1 MWEDWIR
8 SAKQQGTGLS
18 WFQSRKGKTVLV
30 IVVCIGLLAIL
41 WPIGQVV
48 PQPAVSTSN
57 GTTNE
62 PSKTGKSQQIG
73 KQLEYILGQIDGAG
87 AVRVDVMLAS
97 EGSREYAHNTREEK
111 RDTSEQQAQGLNKR
125 TVEQSTALDLAV
137 SSGSPLLVEEKT
149 PEVIG
154 VLVVAEGAAN
164 IAVKEQL
171 TSATSTLLNI
181 PLHRVMVV
189 AGKGGR

>member
-1 MWEDWIR
+1 MWEDWIKNT
-8 SAKQQGTGLS
+8 KQQGAGLS
-18 WFQSRKGKTVLV
+18 WFQSRNGKTILV

-41 WPIGQVV
+41 WPLGQVN
-48 PQPAVSTSN
+48 PQPAAVT
-57 GTTNE
+57 GTAVQ
-62 PSKTGKSQQIG
+62 PLQTGKSQQIG
-73 KQLEYILGQIDGAG
+73 EQLEYILSQIEGAG
-87 AVRVDVMLAS
+87 TVKVDVMLAS
-97 EGSREYAHNTREEK
+97 EGSRQYAHNTREER

-125 TVEQSTALDLAV
+125 VVEQSTALDLAV

-149 PEVIG
+149 PEVLG
-154 VLVVAEGAAN
+154 VLVVAEGASN

-171 TSATSTLLNI
+171 TAATSTLLNV